1 MKIVVVGAVAAG
13 TSAAAKARRNAPDAE
28 IVLYERDRYISYSAC
43 GIPYY
48 IGDLIKDVK
57 ILAPRDPAY
66 FKKAYD
72 VDVRVEH
79 EVLSIDPETK
89 TLVVKDLKSGVSFE
103 DHYDKLVLAMGARA
117 FVPPISGADR
127 DNVLVVRNIQDMFR
141 IKEYIDRKHP
151 HKAVIVGSG
160 FIGQEICESL
170 QRLGMEITMIEK
182 LDQVTPGLDPEMAV
196 YVEEHL
202 KRNGVSV
209 ITGNSVEEIGRNEV
223 KLEDGRML
231 EAELVILAVGVR
243 PNVEIAR
250 AAGIEIGPTGAIR
263 VNDRLE
269 TNLPDIYA

>member
-127 DNVLVVRNIQDMFR
+127 DNVFVVRNIQDMFR

-170 QRLGMEITMIEK
+170 QRLGMEIFLRGK
-182 LDQVTPGLDPEMAV
+182 LFR
-196 YVEEHL
+196 H
-202 KRNGVSV
+202 
-209 ITGNSVEEIGRNEV
+209 
-223 KLEDGRML
+223 
-231 EAELVILAVGVR
+231 
-243 PNVEIAR
+243 IALSHVCPL
-250 AAGIEIGPTGAIR
+250 AAG
-263 VNDRLE
+263 
-269 TNLPDIYA
+269 